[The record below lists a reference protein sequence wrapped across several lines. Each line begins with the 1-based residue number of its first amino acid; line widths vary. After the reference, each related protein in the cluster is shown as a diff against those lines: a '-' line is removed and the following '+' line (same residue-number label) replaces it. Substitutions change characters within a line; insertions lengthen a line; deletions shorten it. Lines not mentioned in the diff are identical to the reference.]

1 MDLKVSDMMKMQREL
16 WELHRDKWSP
26 MEPEYGRNFLLWM
39 VEELGEVIAIVKK
52 KGDAAIAGDPA
63 VRGAFTEEMSDVLMY
78 FMDTLLR
85 YGVSPQELSGAYLK
99 KHGTNMGRDYDGQY
113 ARMFTG
119 GQDDGRG

>member
-1 MDLKVSDMMKMQREL
+1 MDLKVSDMMEMQREL

-52 KGDAAIAGDPA
+52 KGDAAIAADPA
-63 VRGAFTEEMSDVLMY
+63 VREAFTEEMSDVLMY

-85 YGVSPQELSGAYLK
+85 YGVSPQELSEAYRN
-99 KHGTNMGRDYDGQY
+99 KHGANMGRDYDGQY
-113 ARMFTG
+113 ARMLTG
-119 GQDDGRG
+119 EQDHGRG

>member
-1 MDLKVSDMMKMQREL
+1 MDLKVSDMMDMQREL

-26 MEPEYGRNFLLWM
+26 MEPEYGRSFLLWM

-52 KGDAAIAGDPA
+52 KGDAAIAADPA

-85 YGVSPQELSGAYLK
+85 YGVSPQELSEAYLN
-99 KHGTNMGRDYDGQY
+99 KHGANMGRDYDGQY

-119 GQDDGRG
+119 EQDHGRG

>member
-1 MDLKVSDMMKMQREL
+1 MDLKVSDMMEMQREL

-52 KGDAAIAGDPA
+52 KGDAAIAADPA

-85 YGVSPQELSGAYLK
+85 YGVSPQELSEAYLN
-99 KHGTNMGRDYDGQY
+99 KHGANMGRDYDGQY
-113 ARMFTG
+113 ARMLTG
-119 GQDDGRG
+119 EQDHGRG